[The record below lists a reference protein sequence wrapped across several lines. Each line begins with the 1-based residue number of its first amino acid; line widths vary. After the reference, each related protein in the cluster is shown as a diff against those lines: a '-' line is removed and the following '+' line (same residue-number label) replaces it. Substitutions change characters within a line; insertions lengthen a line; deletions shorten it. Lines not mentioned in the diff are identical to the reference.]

1 MQDKKQ
7 TSAKIHL
14 IFSTLLLAL
23 AIVAEFYTMVNYP
36 AQYLPIAL
44 FAILMLIFLNIA
56 VNSVFTI
63 KLAGEKRRDEQ
74 YESILK
80 SEKASYLLL
89 KKYFEEIDDKID
101 ILQAS
106 AKVPTEEI
114 VTAQK
119 GVAKA
124 VISKNRENAEAIIAS
139 NDQVMDKITEFEDR
153 LSNNNGELISEQKDI
168 SSDAVTQLI
177 MKQQELV
184 EDIKDMEI
192 RLNQAI
198 MQTQQII
205 SSQPVQLTADVNV
218 PTQPVTVQMTGM
230 PVMTAPAPA
239 PMQEPAVQ
247 TAVQTPV
254 QMESAEVSDDDLII
268 DSFAEEE
275 LVDPVVE
282 EIEEQEIIEES
293 VIDSE
298 PEVVAEERVIDSE
311 PEVVAEELVIDS
323 EPEVVVDEPVMD
335 NEPEVVVDEPVMD
348 SEPEV
353 VVDEPVVDSEPEA
366 ATESAVE
373 EVSPMP
379 DLFDPNKKLSP
390 EEIAAMFANA
400 DSVSAPEAVEEPVV
414 DSEPEIVAE
423 PAVEEASPMPDLSD
437 PNKKLSPE
445 EIAAMFANADSVS
458 APEAVE
464 EPVVDSEPE
473 IVAEPAVEEA
483 SPMPDLSDPN
493 KKLSQE
499 EIAAIFANADDSMSE
514 PADEPVA
521 ASEPEIPPMPDLSD
535 PNKKLSED
543 EIAAL
548 IANL

>member
-335 NEPEVVVDEPVMD
+335 NEPEVVV
-348 SEPEV
+348 
-353 VVDEPVVDSEPEA
+353 
-366 ATESAVE
+366 
-373 EVSPMP
+373 
-379 DLFDPNKKLSP
+379 
-390 EEIAAMFANA
+390 
-400 DSVSAPEAVEEPVV
+400 EEPVV

-423 PAVEEASPMPDLSD
+423 PAVEEVSPMPDLSD

-458 APEAVE
+458 APEEVE

-473 IVAEPAVEEA
+473 IVAEPAVEEV
-483 SPMPDLSDPN
+483 SPMPDLPDPN

-521 ASEPEIPPMPDLSD
+521 ANEPEIPPMPDLSD
-535 PNKKLSED
+535 PNKKLSDD

>member
-44 FAILMLIFLNIA
+44 FAVLMLIFLNIA

-298 PEVVAEERVIDSE
+298 PEVVAEEPVIDSE

-379 DLFDPNKKLSP
+379 DL
-390 EEIAAMFANA
+390 
-400 DSVSAPEAVEEPVV
+400 
-414 DSEPEIVAE
+414 
-423 PAVEEASPMPDLSD
+423 SD

-473 IVAEPAVEEA
+473 IVAEPAVEEV
-483 SPMPDLSDPN
+483 SPMPDLPDPN

-499 EIAAIFANADDSMSE
+499 EIAAIFANADSVSE

-521 ASEPEIPPMPDLSD
+521 ANEPEIPPMPDLSD
-535 PNKKLSED
+535 PNKKLSDD

>member
-247 TAVQTPV
+247 AAVQTPV

-335 NEPEVVVDEPVMD
+335 

-353 VVDEPVVDSEPEA
+353 VVDEPEA

-373 EVSPMP
+373 EV
-379 DLFDPNKKLSP
+379 
-390 EEIAAMFANA
+390 
-400 DSVSAPEAVEEPVV
+400 
-414 DSEPEIVAE
+414 
-423 PAVEEASPMPDLSD
+423 SPMPDLSD

-458 APEAVE
+458 VPEAVE

-473 IVAEPAVEEA
+473 IVAEPAVEEV
-483 SPMPDLSDPN
+483 SPMPDLSDPNKKLSPEEIAAMFANADSVSVPEAVEEPVVDSEPEIVAEPAVEEVSPMPDLPDPN

-499 EIAAIFANADDSMSE
+499 EIAAIFANADSVSE

-535 PNKKLSED
+535 PNKKLSDD

>member
-23 AIVAEFYTMVNYP
+23 ALVAEFYTMVNYP

-44 FAILMLIFLNIA
+44 FAVLMLIFLNIA

-239 PMQEPAVQ
+239 QEPAVQ
-247 TAVQTPV
+247 AAVQTPVQTPV
-254 QMESAEVSDDDLII
+254 QMEGAEVSDDDPII

-282 EIEEQEIIEES
+282 EIEEP

-298 PEVVAEERVIDSE
+298 PEVVAEEPVIDSEPEVVAEEPVIDSE

-323 EPEVVVDEPVMD
+323 EPEIVDEPVMD
-335 NEPEVVVDEPVMD
+335 SEQEVVAEELVIDSEPEVVVDEPLMDSEPEVVVDEPLMDSEPEVVVDEPMVDSEPEVVVDEPVMD
-348 SEPEV
+348 SEPE
-353 VVDEPVVDSEPEA
+353 
-366 ATESAVE
+366 
-373 EVSPMP
+373 
-379 DLFDPNKKLSP
+379 
-390 EEIAAMFANA
+390 
-400 DSVSAPEAVEEPVV
+400 
-414 DSEPEIVAE
+414 IVAE
-423 PAVEEASPMPDLSD
+423 PAAEEVPPMPDLSD

-464 EPVVDSEPE
+464 EPVVDSEAE
-473 IVAEPAVEEA
+473 IVAEPAVEEV
-483 SPMPDLSDPN
+483 SPMSDLSEPN

-499 EIAAIFANADDSMSE
+499 EITAIFANADSMSE

-535 PNKKLSED
+535 PNKKLSDD

>member
-23 AIVAEFYTMVNYP
+23 ALVAEFYTMVNYP

-44 FAILMLIFLNIA
+44 FAVLMLIFLNIA
-56 VNSVFTI
+56 VNSAFTI

-230 PVMTAPAPA
+230 PVMTAPAPE

-247 TAVQTPV
+247 AAVQTPV

-282 EIEEQEIIEES
+282 EIEEP

-298 PEVVAEERVIDSE
+298 PEVVAEEPVIDSE
-311 PEVVAEELVIDS
+311 PEVVVDEPLMDSEQEVVAEELVIDS
-323 EPEVVVDEPVMD
+323 EPEVVVDEPL
-335 NEPEVVVDEPVMD
+335 MD

-353 VVDEPVVDSEPEA
+353 VVDEPVVDSEPE
-366 ATESAVE
+366 V
-373 EVSPMP
+373 VV
-379 DLFDPNKKLSP
+379 D
-390 EEIAAMFANA
+390 
-400 DSVSAPEAVEEPVV
+400 EPVM

-423 PAVEEASPMPDLSD
+423 SAAEEVPPMPDLSD

-473 IVAEPAVEEA
+473 IVAEPAVEEV
-483 SPMPDLSDPN
+483 SPMSDLSEPN

-499 EIAAIFANADDSMSE
+499 EITAIFANADSMSE
-514 PADEPVA
+514 PADEPA
-521 ASEPEIPPMPDLSD
+521 AVSEPEIPPMPDLSD
-535 PNKKLSED
+535 PNKKLSDD

>member
-44 FAILMLIFLNIA
+44 FAVLMLIFLNIA

-230 PVMTAPAPA
+230 PVMTAPAP
-239 PMQEPAVQ
+239 MQEPAVQ

-293 VIDSE
+293 
-298 PEVVAEERVIDSE
+298 VIDSE

-379 DLFDPNKKLSP
+379 DL
-390 EEIAAMFANA
+390 
-400 DSVSAPEAVEEPVV
+400 
-414 DSEPEIVAE
+414 
-423 PAVEEASPMPDLSD
+423 SD

-458 APEAVE
+458 APEEVE

-473 IVAEPAVEEA
+473 IVAEPAVEEV
-483 SPMPDLSDPN
+483 SPMPDLPDPN

-535 PNKKLSED
+535 PNKKLSDD

>member
-168 SSDAVTQLI
+168 SSDAVTQII

-247 TAVQTPV
+247 AAVQTPV
-254 QMESAEVSDDDLII
+254 QMEGAEVSDDDLII

-282 EIEEQEIIEES
+282 EIEEQEIIEEP

-298 PEVVAEERVIDSE
+298 PEVVAEEPVIDS
-311 PEVVAEELVIDS
+311 
-323 EPEVVVDEPVMD
+323 
-335 NEPEVVVDEPVMD
+335 EPEVVVDEPVMD

-353 VVDEPVVDSEPEA
+353 VVDEQVMDSEPEE

-379 DLFDPNKKLSP
+379 DLSDPNKKLSP

-400 DSVSAPEAVEEPVV
+400 DSVSAPEEVEEPVV

-423 PAVEEASPMPDLSD
+423 PAVEEVSPMPDLSD

-473 IVAEPAVEEA
+473 IVAEPAVEEVP
-483 SPMPDLSDPN
+483 PMPDLPDPN

-535 PNKKLSED
+535 PNKKLSDD

>member
-44 FAILMLIFLNIA
+44 FAVLMLIFLNIV

-298 PEVVAEERVIDSE
+298 PEVVAEEPVIDSE
-311 PEVVAEELVIDS
+311 PEI
-323 EPEVVVDEPVMD
+323 VDEPVMD
-335 NEPEVVVDEPVMD
+335 SEPEVVVDEPVMD

-379 DLFDPNKKLSP
+379 DLPDPNKKLSP

-400 DSVSAPEAVEEPVV
+400 DSVSVPEAVEEPVV

-423 PAVEEASPMPDLSD
+423 PAVEEVSPMPDLSD

-458 APEAVE
+458 VPEAVE

-473 IVAEPAVEEA
+473 IVAEPAVEEV

-535 PNKKLSED
+535 PNKKLSDD

>member
-247 TAVQTPV
+247 AAVQTPV

-335 NEPEVVVDEPVMD
+335 

-353 VVDEPVVDSEPEA
+353 VVDEPEA

-373 EVSPMP
+373 EV
-379 DLFDPNKKLSP
+379 
-390 EEIAAMFANA
+390 
-400 DSVSAPEAVEEPVV
+400 
-414 DSEPEIVAE
+414 
-423 PAVEEASPMPDLSD
+423 SPMPDLSD

-458 APEAVE
+458 VPEAVE

-473 IVAEPAVEEA
+473 IVAEPAVEEV
-483 SPMPDLSDPN
+483 SPMPDLSDPNKKLSPEEIAAMFANADSVSVPEAVEEPVVDSEPEIVAEPAVEEVSPMPDLPDQN

-535 PNKKLSED
+535 PNKKLSDD

>member
-323 EPEVVVDEPVMD
+323 EPEVVVDEPV
-335 NEPEVVVDEPVMD
+335 
-348 SEPEV
+348 
-353 VVDEPVVDSEPEA
+353 VDSEPEA

-373 EVSPMP
+373 EV
-379 DLFDPNKKLSP
+379 
-390 EEIAAMFANA
+390 
-400 DSVSAPEAVEEPVV
+400 
-414 DSEPEIVAE
+414 
-423 PAVEEASPMPDLSD
+423 SPMPDLSD

-458 APEAVE
+458 APEEVE

-473 IVAEPAVEEA
+473 IVAEPAVEEV
-483 SPMPDLSDPN
+483 SPMPDPN

-499 EIAAIFANADDSMSE
+499 EIAAIFANADSMSE

-535 PNKKLSED
+535 PNKKLSDD

>member
-247 TAVQTPV
+247 AAVQTPV

-275 LVDPVVE
+275 LVDPAVE

-311 PEVVAEELVIDS
+311 PEIVDEPVMDS

-335 NEPEVVVDEPVMD
+335 SEPEVVVDEPVMD

-379 DLFDPNKKLSP
+379 DLPDPNKKLSP

-400 DSVSAPEAVEEPVV
+400 DSVSAPEEVEEPVV

-423 PAVEEASPMPDLSD
+423 PAVEEVSPMPDLPD

-458 APEAVE
+458 APEEVE

-473 IVAEPAVEEA
+473 IVAEPAVEEV
-483 SPMPDLSDPN
+483 SPMPDLPDPN

-521 ASEPEIPPMPDLSD
+521 ANEPEIPPMPDLSD
-535 PNKKLSED
+535 PNKKLSDD

>member
-23 AIVAEFYTMVNYP
+23 ALVAEFYTMVNYP

-44 FAILMLIFLNIA
+44 FAVLMLIFLNIA
-56 VNSVFTI
+56 VNSAFTI

-247 TAVQTPV
+247 AAVQTPV

-282 EIEEQEIIEES
+282 EIEEPEVIEEP

-298 PEVVAEERVIDSE
+298 PEVVAEELVIDSE
-311 PEVVAEELVIDS
+311 PEIVDEPVMDNEQEVVAEELVIDS
-323 EPEVVVDEPVMD
+323 EPEVVVDEPVVDSEPEVVVDEPVMD
-335 NEPEVVVDEPVMD
+335 SEPEVVVDEPVMD

-353 VVDEPVVDSEPEA
+353 VVDEPVVDSEPE
-366 ATESAVE
+366 V
-373 EVSPMP
+373 VV
-379 DLFDPNKKLSP
+379 D
-390 EEIAAMFANA
+390 
-400 DSVSAPEAVEEPVV
+400 EPVM

-423 PAVEEASPMPDLSD
+423 PAAEEVPPMPDLSD

-473 IVAEPAVEEA
+473 IVAEPAVEEV
-483 SPMPDLSDPN
+483 SPMSDLSEPN

-499 EIAAIFANADDSMSE
+499 EITAIFANADSMSE
-514 PADEPVA
+514 PADEPAA

-535 PNKKLSED
+535 PNKKLSDD

>member
-7 TSAKIHL
+7 TSAKIHF
-14 IFSTLLLAL
+14 IFATLLLAL
-23 AIVAEFYTMVNYP
+23 AFVAEFYTMVNYP
-36 AQYLPIAL
+36 TQYLPIAL
-44 FAILMLIFLNIA
+44 FAVLMLIFLNIA

-63 KLAGEKRRDEQ
+63 KIAREKRRDEQ

-114 VTAQK
+114 VTTQK

-139 NDQVMDKITEFEDR
+139 NDQVMDKIAEFEDR

-230 PVMTAPAPA
+230 PVMTAPA
-239 PMQEPAVQ
+239 QEPSVQ
-247 TAVQTPV
+247 TPVQAPV

-275 LVDPVVE
+275 FVDPIVE
-282 EIEEQEIIEES
+282 EIEELEAIEEP

-298 PEVVAEERVIDSE
+298 PEIVDEEPVIDSE
-311 PEVVAEELVIDS
+311 PD
-323 EPEVVVDEPVMD
+323 
-335 NEPEVVVDEPVMD
+335 
-348 SEPEV
+348 V
-353 VVDEPVVDSEPEA
+353 VVDEPVVDSEPDVV
-366 ATESAVE
+366 VE
-373 EVSPMP
+373 EPVVDSEPDVVEEPIVDSEPDVVEEPVVDSEPEAVAEPEVEEIPPMP
-379 DLFDPNKKLSP
+379 DLSDPNKQLSP
-390 EEIAAMFANA
+390 DEIAAMFANA
-400 DSVSAPEAVEEPVV
+400 DSVSAPEPVDEPVV
-414 DSEPEIVAE
+414 DSEPDVVAE
-423 PAVEEASPMPDLSD
+423 PEVEEVPPMPDLSD
-437 PNKKLSPE
+437 PNKQLSPD
-445 EIAAMFANADSVS
+445 EIAAMFANADSI
-458 APEAVE
+458 AEPEPAT
-464 EPVVDSEPE
+464 EPVVD
-473 IVAEPAVEEA
+473 
-483 SPMPDLSDPN
+483 
-493 KKLSQE
+493 
-499 EIAAIFANADDSMSE
+499 
-514 PADEPVA
+514 
-521 ASEPEIPPMPDLSD
+521 SEPEIPPMPDLSD
-535 PNKKLSED
+535 PNKKLSDD

>member
-335 NEPEVVVDEPVMD
+335 NEPEVVVDEPV
-348 SEPEV
+348 
-353 VVDEPVVDSEPEA
+353 
-366 ATESAVE
+366 
-373 EVSPMP
+373 
-379 DLFDPNKKLSP
+379 
-390 EEIAAMFANA
+390 
-400 DSVSAPEAVEEPVV
+400 V
-414 DSEPEIVAE
+414 DSEPEIATE
-423 PAVEEASPMPDLSD
+423 PAVEEVSPMPDLSD

-445 EIAAMFANADSVS
+445 EIAAMFANADST
-458 APEAVE
+458 AP
-464 EPVVDSEPE
+464 
-473 IVAEPAVEEA
+473 EPAVEEV
-483 SPMPDLSDPN
+483 SPMPDSSDPN

-499 EIAAIFANADDSMSE
+499 EIAAIFANADSVSE

-535 PNKKLSED
+535 PNKKLSDD

>member
-14 IFSTLLLAL
+14 IFATLLLAL

-247 TAVQTPV
+247 AAVQTPV

-335 NEPEVVVDEPVMD
+335 

-353 VVDEPVVDSEPEA
+353 VVDEPMVDSEP
-366 ATESAVE
+366 ESAVE
-373 EVSPMP
+373 EV
-379 DLFDPNKKLSP
+379 
-390 EEIAAMFANA
+390 
-400 DSVSAPEAVEEPVV
+400 
-414 DSEPEIVAE
+414 
-423 PAVEEASPMPDLSD
+423 SPMPDLSD

-458 APEAVE
+458 APEEVE

-473 IVAEPAVEEA
+473 IVAEPAVEEV
-483 SPMPDLSDPN
+483 SPMPDLPDPN

-535 PNKKLSED
+535 PNKKLSDD

>member
-14 IFSTLLLAL
+14 IFATLLLAL

-184 EDIKDMEI
+184 EDIKNMEI

-298 PEVVAEERVIDSE
+298 PEVVAEEPVIDSE

-335 NEPEVVVDEPVMD
+335 NEPEVVVDEPV
-348 SEPEV
+348 
-353 VVDEPVVDSEPEA
+353 VDSEPEA

-373 EVSPMP
+373 EV
-379 DLFDPNKKLSP
+379 
-390 EEIAAMFANA
+390 
-400 DSVSAPEAVEEPVV
+400 
-414 DSEPEIVAE
+414 
-423 PAVEEASPMPDLSD
+423 
-437 PNKKLSPE
+437 
-445 EIAAMFANADSVS
+445 
-458 APEAVE
+458 
-464 EPVVDSEPE
+464 
-473 IVAEPAVEEA
+473 

-535 PNKKLSED
+535 PNKKLSDD

>member
-23 AIVAEFYTMVNYP
+23 ALVAEFYTMVNYP

-44 FAILMLIFLNIA
+44 FAVLMLIFLNIA

-247 TAVQTPV
+247 AAVQTPVQTPV
-254 QMESAEVSDDDLII
+254 QMEGAEISDDDPII

-282 EIEEQEIIEES
+282 EIEEPEVIEEP

-298 PEVVAEERVIDSE
+298 PEVVAEEPVIDSE
-311 PEVVAEELVIDS
+311 PEVVVEEPLMDSEQELVAEELVIDS
-323 EPEVVVDEPVMD
+323 EPEVVVDEPLMDSEPEVVVDEQVMD
-335 NEPEVVVDEPVMD
+335 SEPEVVVDEPLMD

-353 VVDEPVVDSEPEA
+353 VVDEPVVDSEPE
-366 ATESAVE
+366 V
-373 EVSPMP
+373 VV
-379 DLFDPNKKLSP
+379 D
-390 EEIAAMFANA
+390 
-400 DSVSAPEAVEEPVV
+400 EPVM

-423 PAVEEASPMPDLSD
+423 PAGEEVPPMPDLSD

-458 APEAVE
+458 VPEAVE
-464 EPVVDSEPE
+464 EPVVDSEGE

-483 SPMPDLSDPN
+483 SPMSDVSEPN

-499 EIAAIFANADDSMSE
+499 EITAIFANADSMSE

-535 PNKKLSED
+535 PNKKLSDD

>member
-23 AIVAEFYTMVNYP
+23 ALVAEFYTMVNYP

-44 FAILMLIFLNIA
+44 FAVLMLIFLNIA
-56 VNSVFTI
+56 VNSAFTI

-119 GVAKA
+119 GVAKV

-247 TAVQTPV
+247 AAVQTPVQTPV

-282 EIEEQEIIEES
+282 EIEEPEVIEE
-293 VIDSE
+293 
-298 PEVVAEERVIDSE
+298 PVIDSE

-335 NEPEVVVDEPVMD
+335 SEPEEVVDEPVMD
-348 SEPEV
+348 SEPE
-353 VVDEPVVDSEPEA
+353 
-366 ATESAVE
+366 
-373 EVSPMP
+373 
-379 DLFDPNKKLSP
+379 
-390 EEIAAMFANA
+390 
-400 DSVSAPEAVEEPVV
+400 
-414 DSEPEIVAE
+414 IVAE
-423 PAVEEASPMPDLSD
+423 PAAEEVPPMPDLSD

-473 IVAEPAVEEA
+473 IVAEPAVEEV
-483 SPMPDLSDPN
+483 SPMSDLSEPN

-499 EIAAIFANADDSMSE
+499 EITAIFANADSMSE

-535 PNKKLSED
+535 PNKKLSDD

>member
-44 FAILMLIFLNIA
+44 FAVLMLIFLNIA

-230 PVMTAPAPA
+230 PVMTAPAP
-239 PMQEPAVQ
+239 MQEPAVQ

-298 PEVVAEERVIDSE
+298 PEVVAEE
-311 PEVVAEELVIDS
+311 LVIDS

-335 NEPEVVVDEPVMD
+335 N
-348 SEPEV
+348 EPEV

-379 DLFDPNKKLSP
+379 DL
-390 EEIAAMFANA
+390 
-400 DSVSAPEAVEEPVV
+400 
-414 DSEPEIVAE
+414 
-423 PAVEEASPMPDLSD
+423 SD

-458 APEAVE
+458 APEEVE

-473 IVAEPAVEEA
+473 IVAEPAVEEV
-483 SPMPDLSDPN
+483 SPMPDLPDPN

-535 PNKKLSED
+535 PNKKLSDD

>member
-44 FAILMLIFLNIA
+44 FAVLMLIFLNIA

-298 PEVVAEERVIDSE
+298 PEVVAEEPVIDSE

-379 DLFDPNKKLSP
+379 DL
-390 EEIAAMFANA
+390 
-400 DSVSAPEAVEEPVV
+400 
-414 DSEPEIVAE
+414 
-423 PAVEEASPMPDLSD
+423 SD

-473 IVAEPAVEEA
+473 IVAEPAVEEV
-483 SPMPDLSDPN
+483 SPMPDLPDPNKKLSPEEIVAMFANADSVSVPEAVEEPVVDSEPEIVAEPAVEEVSPMPDLPDPN

-499 EIAAIFANADDSMSE
+499 EIAAIFANADSVSE

-521 ASEPEIPPMPDLSD
+521 ANEPEIPPMPDLSD
-535 PNKKLSED
+535 PNKKLSDD

>member
-23 AIVAEFYTMVNYP
+23 ALVAEFYTMVNYP

-44 FAILMLIFLNIA
+44 FAVLMLIFLNIA

-239 PMQEPAVQ
+239 QEPAVQ
-247 TAVQTPV
+247 AAVQTPVQTPV
-254 QMESAEVSDDDLII
+254 QMEGAEVSDDDPII

-282 EIEEQEIIEES
+282 EIEEPEVVEEP

-298 PEVVAEERVIDSE
+298 PEVVAEEPVIDSE
-311 PEVVAEELVIDS
+311 PEVVVEEPVMDSEQELVAEELVIDS

-335 NEPEVVVDEPVMD
+335 
-348 SEPEV
+348 
-353 VVDEPVVDSEPEA
+353 
-366 ATESAVE
+366 
-373 EVSPMP
+373 
-379 DLFDPNKKLSP
+379 
-390 EEIAAMFANA
+390 
-400 DSVSAPEAVEEPVV
+400 
-414 DSEPEIVAE
+414 SEPEIVAE
-423 PAVEEASPMPDLSD
+423 PAVEEVPPMPDLSD

-473 IVAEPAVEEA
+473 IVAEPAVEEV
-483 SPMPDLSDPN
+483 SPMSDLSEPN

-499 EIAAIFANADDSMSE
+499 EITAIFANADSMSE

-535 PNKKLSED
+535 PNKKLSDD

>member
-335 NEPEVVVDEPVMD
+335 NEPKVVVDEPVMD

-353 VVDEPVVDSEPEA
+353 VVDEPMVDSEP
-366 ATESAVE
+366 ESAVE
-373 EVSPMP
+373 EV
-379 DLFDPNKKLSP
+379 
-390 EEIAAMFANA
+390 
-400 DSVSAPEAVEEPVV
+400 
-414 DSEPEIVAE
+414 
-423 PAVEEASPMPDLSD
+423 SPMPDLSD

-458 APEAVE
+458 APEEVE

-473 IVAEPAVEEA
+473 IVAEPAVEEV
-483 SPMPDLSDPN
+483 SPMPDLSDPNKKLSPEEIAAMFANADSVSAPEEVEEPVVDSEPEIVAEPAVEEVSPMPDLPDQN

-535 PNKKLSED
+535 PNKKLSDD

>member
-23 AIVAEFYTMVNYP
+23 ALVAEFYTMVNYP

-44 FAILMLIFLNIA
+44 FAVLMLIFLNIA

-239 PMQEPAVQ
+239 QEPAVQ
-247 TAVQTPV
+247 AAVQTPVQTPV
-254 QMESAEVSDDDLII
+254 QMEGAEVSDDDPII

-282 EIEEQEIIEES
+282 EIEEPEVVEEP

-298 PEVVAEERVIDSE
+298 PEVVAEE
-311 PEVVAEELVIDS
+311 PVIDS

-335 NEPEVVVDEPVMD
+335 SEQELVAEELVIDSEPEIVVDEPVMDSEPEVVVDEPVMD

-353 VVDEPVVDSEPEA
+353 VVDEPV
-366 ATESAVE
+366 
-373 EVSPMP
+373 M
-379 DLFDPNKKLSP
+379 
-390 EEIAAMFANA
+390 
-400 DSVSAPEAVEEPVV
+400 

-423 PAVEEASPMPDLSD
+423 PAVEEVPPMPDLSD

-473 IVAEPAVEEA
+473 IVAEPAAEEA
-483 SPMPDLSDPN
+483 SPMSDVSEPN

-499 EIAAIFANADDSMSE
+499 EITAIFANADSMSE

-535 PNKKLSED
+535 PNKKLSDD

>member
-23 AIVAEFYTMVNYP
+23 ALVAEFYTMVNYP

-44 FAILMLIFLNIA
+44 FAVLMLIFLNIA
-56 VNSVFTI
+56 VNSAFTI

-247 TAVQTPV
+247 AAVQTPV

-282 EIEEQEIIEES
+282 EIEEPEVIEEP

-298 PEVVAEERVIDSE
+298 PVMDSE
-311 PEVVAEELVIDS
+311 QEVVAEELVIDS
-323 EPEVVVDEPVMD
+323 EPEVVVDEPVVD
-335 NEPEVVVDEPVMD
+335 SEPEVVVDEPVMD
-348 SEPEV
+348 SEPE
-353 VVDEPVVDSEPEA
+353 
-366 ATESAVE
+366 
-373 EVSPMP
+373 
-379 DLFDPNKKLSP
+379 
-390 EEIAAMFANA
+390 
-400 DSVSAPEAVEEPVV
+400 
-414 DSEPEIVAE
+414 IVAE
-423 PAVEEASPMPDLSD
+423 PAAEEVPPMPDLSD

-464 EPVVDSEPE
+464 EV
-473 IVAEPAVEEA
+473 
-483 SPMPDLSDPN
+483 SPMPDLPDPN

-499 EIAAIFANADDSMSE
+499 EIAAIFANADSMSE

-535 PNKKLSED
+535 PNKKLSDD

>member
-44 FAILMLIFLNIA
+44 FAVLMLIFLNIA

-184 EDIKDMEI
+184 EDIKNMEI

-247 TAVQTPV
+247 TAVQTPA

-298 PEVVAEERVIDSE
+298 PEVVAEEPFIDSEPEAVAEEPFIDSE
-311 PEVVAEELVIDS
+311 PEVVAE
-323 EPEVVVDEPVMD
+323 PVVDS
-335 NEPEVVVDEPVMD
+335 EPEVVVDEPVMD

-366 ATESAVE
+366 ATEPAVE
-373 EVSPMP
+373 EASPMP
-379 DLFDPNKKLSP
+379 DLSNPNKKLSP

-400 DSVSAPEAVEEPVV
+400 DSVSAPEEVEEPVA

-423 PAVEEASPMPDLSD
+423 PAVEEVSPMPDLSD

-458 APEAVE
+458 APEEVE

-535 PNKKLSED
+535 PNKKLSDD

>member
-23 AIVAEFYTMVNYP
+23 ALVAEFYTMVNYP

-44 FAILMLIFLNIA
+44 FAVLMLIFLNIA
-56 VNSVFTI
+56 VNSAFTI

-247 TAVQTPV
+247 AAVQTPV

-282 EIEEQEIIEES
+282 EIEEPEVIEE
-293 VIDSE
+293 
-298 PEVVAEERVIDSE
+298 PVIDSE

-335 NEPEVVVDEPVMD
+335 SEPEVVVDEPVVDSEPEVVVDEPVMDSEPEEVVDEPVMD

-353 VVDEPVVDSEPEA
+353 VVDEPV
-366 ATESAVE
+366 
-373 EVSPMP
+373 M
-379 DLFDPNKKLSP
+379 
-390 EEIAAMFANA
+390 
-400 DSVSAPEAVEEPVV
+400 

-423 PAVEEASPMPDLSD
+423 PAAEEVPPMPDLSD

-473 IVAEPAVEEA
+473 IVAEPAVEEV
-483 SPMPDLSDPN
+483 SPMSDLSEPN

-499 EIAAIFANADDSMSE
+499 EITAIFANADSMSE

-535 PNKKLSED
+535 PNKKLSDD

>member
-23 AIVAEFYTMVNYP
+23 ALVAEFYTMVNYP

-44 FAILMLIFLNIA
+44 FAVLMLIFLNIA

-230 PVMTAPAPA
+230 PVMTAPAPE

-247 TAVQTPV
+247 AAVQTPV
-254 QMESAEVSDDDLII
+254 QMEGAEVSDDDLII

-275 LVDPVVE
+275 LVNPVVE
-282 EIEEQEIIEES
+282 EIEEPEVIEEP

-298 PEVVAEERVIDSE
+298 PEVVAEESVIDSE
-311 PEVVAEELVIDS
+311 PEIVDEPVMDSEQELVAEELVI
-323 EPEVVVDEPVMD
+323 D
-335 NEPEVVVDEPVMD
+335 NEPEVVVDEPLMD

-353 VVDEPVVDSEPEA
+353 VVDEPVVDSEPE
-366 ATESAVE
+366 V
-373 EVSPMP
+373 VV
-379 DLFDPNKKLSP
+379 D
-390 EEIAAMFANA
+390 
-400 DSVSAPEAVEEPVV
+400 EPVV
-414 DSEPEIVAE
+414 DSEPEVVVDEPLMDSEPEVVVDEPVVDSEPEVVVDEPVMDSEQEIVAE
-423 PAVEEASPMPDLSD
+423 SAAEEVPPMPDLSD

-483 SPMPDLSDPN
+483 SPMSDLSEPN

-499 EIAAIFANADDSMSE
+499 EITAIFANADSMSE

-535 PNKKLSED
+535 PNKKLSDD

>member
-184 EDIKDMEI
+184 EDIKNMEI

-247 TAVQTPV
+247 AAVQTPV

-335 NEPEVVVDEPVMD
+335 SEPEVVVDEPVMD

-366 ATESAVE
+366 ATEPAVE
-373 EVSPMP
+373 EV
-379 DLFDPNKKLSP
+379 
-390 EEIAAMFANA
+390 
-400 DSVSAPEAVEEPVV
+400 
-414 DSEPEIVAE
+414 
-423 PAVEEASPMPDLSD
+423 SPMPDLSD

-458 APEAVE
+458 APEEVE

-473 IVAEPAVEEA
+473 IVAEPAVEEV
-483 SPMPDLSDPN
+483 SPMPDLSDPNKKLSPEEIAAMFANADSVSAPEEVEEPVVDSEPEIVAEPAVEEVSPMPDLPDPN

-521 ASEPEIPPMPDLSD
+521 ANEPEIPPMPDLSD
-535 PNKKLSED
+535 PNKKLSDD

>member
-44 FAILMLIFLNIA
+44 FAILMLIFLNIV

-230 PVMTAPAPA
+230 PVMTAPAP
-239 PMQEPAVQ
+239 MQEPAVQ

-335 NEPEVVVDEPVMD
+335 SEPEVVVGEPVVD

-379 DLFDPNKKLSP
+379 DL
-390 EEIAAMFANA
+390 
-400 DSVSAPEAVEEPVV
+400 
-414 DSEPEIVAE
+414 
-423 PAVEEASPMPDLSD
+423 SD

-458 APEAVE
+458 APEEVE

-473 IVAEPAVEEA
+473 IVAEPAVEEVSPMPDLPDPNKKLSPEEIA
-483 SPMPDLSDPN
+483 AMFANADSVSAPEEVEEPVVDSEPEIVAEPAVEEVSPMPDLSDPN

-535 PNKKLSED
+535 PNKKLSDD

>member
-230 PVMTAPAPA
+230 PVMTAPAP
-239 PMQEPAVQ
+239 MQEPAVQ
-247 TAVQTPV
+247 AAVQTPV

-298 PEVVAEERVIDSE
+298 PEVVAEEPVIDSE
-311 PEVVAEELVIDS
+311 PEIVDEPVMDS

-335 NEPEVVVDEPVMD
+335 SEPEVVVDEPVMD

-379 DLFDPNKKLSP
+379 DLP
-390 EEIAAMFANA
+390 
-400 DSVSAPEAVEEPVV
+400 
-414 DSEPEIVAE
+414 
-423 PAVEEASPMPDLSD
+423 
-437 PNKKLSPE
+437 
-445 EIAAMFANADSVS
+445 
-458 APEAVE
+458 
-464 EPVVDSEPE
+464 
-473 IVAEPAVEEA
+473 
-483 SPMPDLSDPN
+483 DPN

-535 PNKKLSED
+535 PNKKLSDD

>member
-247 TAVQTPV
+247 AAVQTPV

-335 NEPEVVVDEPVMD
+335 

-366 ATESAVE
+366 ATEPAVE
-373 EVSPMP
+373 EV
-379 DLFDPNKKLSP
+379 
-390 EEIAAMFANA
+390 
-400 DSVSAPEAVEEPVV
+400 
-414 DSEPEIVAE
+414 
-423 PAVEEASPMPDLSD
+423 SPMPDLSD

-458 APEAVE
+458 APEEVE

-473 IVAEPAVEEA
+473 IVAEPAVEEV

-499 EIAAIFANADDSMSE
+499 EIAAIFANADSVSE

-535 PNKKLSED
+535 PNKKLSDD

>member
-7 TSAKIHL
+7 TSAKIHF

-23 AIVAEFYTMVNYP
+23 TLVAEFYTVVNYP
-36 AQYLPIAL
+36 EQYLAIAL
-44 FAILMLIFLNIA
+44 FAVLMLIFLNIA

-63 KLAGEKRRDEQ
+63 KIAREKRRDEQ
-74 YESILK
+74 YDSILK
-80 SEKASYLLL
+80 SEKASYLML

-114 VTAQK
+114 VTTQK

-139 NDQVMDKITEFEDR
+139 NDQVMDKIAEFEDK

-230 PVMTAPAPA
+230 PVMTAPAP
-239 PMQEPAVQ
+239 EPSPSVQ
-247 TAVQTPV
+247 TPVQAPV

-268 DSFAEEE
+268 DSF
-275 LVDPVVE
+275 VE
-282 EIEEQEIIEES
+282 EIEELEAIEEP

-298 PEVVAEERVIDSE
+298 PEIVAEEPVIDSE
-311 PEVVAEELVIDS
+311 PDVVAEEPIVDS
-323 EPEVVVDEPVMD
+323 EPD
-335 NEPEVVVDEPVMD
+335 
-348 SEPEV
+348 V
-353 VVDEPVVDSEPEA
+353 VVDEPVVDSEPE
-366 ATESAVE
+366 
-373 EVSPMP
+373 
-379 DLFDPNKKLSP
+379 
-390 EEIAAMFANA
+390 I
-400 DSVSAPEAVEEPVV
+400 VEEPVV
-414 DSEPEIVAE
+414 D
-423 PAVEEASPMPDLSD
+423 
-437 PNKKLSPE
+437 N
-445 EIAAMFANADSVS
+445 
-458 APEAVE
+458 
-464 EPVVDSEPE
+464 
-473 IVAEPAVEEA
+473 
-483 SPMPDLSDPN
+483 
-493 KKLSQE
+493 
-499 EIAAIFANADDSMSE
+499 
-514 PADEPVA
+514 
-521 ASEPEIPPMPDLSD
+521 EPEIPPMPDLSD
-535 PNKKLSED
+535 PNKQLSPDEIAAMFANADSIAEPEPEVPPMPDLSDPNKKLSPD

>member
-44 FAILMLIFLNIA
+44 FAVLMLIFLNIA

-335 NEPEVVVDEPVMD
+335 NEPKVVVDEPVMD

-353 VVDEPVVDSEPEA
+353 VVDEPMVDSEP
-366 ATESAVE
+366 ESAVE
-373 EVSPMP
+373 EV
-379 DLFDPNKKLSP
+379 
-390 EEIAAMFANA
+390 
-400 DSVSAPEAVEEPVV
+400 
-414 DSEPEIVAE
+414 
-423 PAVEEASPMPDLSD
+423 SPMPDLSD

-458 APEAVE
+458 APEEVE

-473 IVAEPAVEEA
+473 IVAEPAVEEV
-483 SPMPDLSDPN
+483 SPMPDLPDPN

-535 PNKKLSED
+535 PNKKLSDD

>member
-7 TSAKIHL
+7 TSAKIHF

-23 AIVAEFYTMVNYP
+23 ALVAEFYTMVNYP
-36 AQYLPIAL
+36 TQYLPIAL
-44 FAILMLIFLNIA
+44 FAVLMLIFLNIA

-139 NDQVMDKITEFEDR
+139 NDQVMDKIAEFEDK

-230 PVMTAPAPA
+230 PVMTAPAP
-239 PMQEPAVQ
+239 EPSPSVQ
-247 TAVQTPV
+247 TPVQAPV

-275 LVDPVVE
+275 FVNPIVE
-282 EIEEQEIIEES
+282 EIEELEAIEEP
-293 VIDSE
+293 VIDSESEIVAEEPVIDSEPEIVEEPVVDSEPDVVVEEPVVDSEPDVVEEPIVDSEPDVVEEPVVDSE
-298 PEVVAEERVIDSE
+298 PEVVAE
-311 PEVVAEELVIDS
+311 PAAEEV
-323 EPEVVVDEPVMD
+323 P
-335 NEPEVVVDEPVMD
+335 
-348 SEPEV
+348 
-353 VVDEPVVDSEPEA
+353 
-366 ATESAVE
+366 
-373 EVSPMP
+373 PMP
-379 DLFDPNKKLSP
+379 DLSDPNKQLSP
-390 EEIAAMFANA
+390 DEIAAMFANA
-400 DSVSAPEAVEEPVV
+400 DS
-414 DSEPEIVAE
+414 IAE
-423 PAVEEASPMPDLSD
+423 P
-437 PNKKLSPE
+437 
-445 EIAAMFANADSVS
+445 
-458 APEAVE
+458 
-464 EPVVDSEPE
+464 
-473 IVAEPAVEEA
+473 
-483 SPMPDLSDPN
+483 
-493 KKLSQE
+493 
-499 EIAAIFANADDSMSE
+499 
-514 PADEPVA
+514 
-521 ASEPEIPPMPDLSD
+521 EPEIPPMPDLSD
-535 PNKKLSED
+535 PNKKLSDD

>member
-335 NEPEVVVDEPVMD
+335 NEPKVVVDEPVMD

-353 VVDEPVVDSEPEA
+353 VVDEPMVDSEP
-366 ATESAVE
+366 ESAVE
-373 EVSPMP
+373 EV
-379 DLFDPNKKLSP
+379 
-390 EEIAAMFANA
+390 
-400 DSVSAPEAVEEPVV
+400 
-414 DSEPEIVAE
+414 
-423 PAVEEASPMPDLSD
+423 SPMPDLSD

-458 APEAVE
+458 APEEVE

-473 IVAEPAVEEA
+473 IVAEPAVEEV
-483 SPMPDLSDPN
+483 SPMPDLSDPNKKLSPEEIAAMFANADSVSAPEEVEEPVVDSEPEIVAEPAVEEVSPMPDLPDPN

-514 PADEPVA
+514 PVDEPVA

-535 PNKKLSED
+535 PNKKLSDD

>member
-335 NEPEVVVDEPVMD
+335 NEPEVVVDEPV
-348 SEPEV
+348 
-353 VVDEPVVDSEPEA
+353 VDSEPEA

-373 EVSPMP
+373 EV
-379 DLFDPNKKLSP
+379 
-390 EEIAAMFANA
+390 
-400 DSVSAPEAVEEPVV
+400 
-414 DSEPEIVAE
+414 
-423 PAVEEASPMPDLSD
+423 SPMPDLSD

-458 APEAVE
+458 APEEVE

-473 IVAEPAVEEA
+473 IVAEPAVEEV
-483 SPMPDLSDPN
+483 SPMPDPN

-499 EIAAIFANADDSMSE
+499 EIAAIFANADSMSE

-535 PNKKLSED
+535 PNKKLSDD